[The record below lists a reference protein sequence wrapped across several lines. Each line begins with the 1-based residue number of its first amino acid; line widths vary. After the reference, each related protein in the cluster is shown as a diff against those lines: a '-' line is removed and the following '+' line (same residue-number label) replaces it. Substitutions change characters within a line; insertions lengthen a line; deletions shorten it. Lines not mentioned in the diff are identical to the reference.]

1 MAAAEEMQALV
12 LQMLQQQR
20 MVQRQL
26 ELVLQEMNL
35 LQDETRPPEERVRK
49 ALELQGQVLQMLHEQ
64 GLIMHQLR
72 LALQHTHGLRDDAVE
87 AAAARAQAVRDE
99 YPDWQESSYS
109 SAPYNSSQSLST
121 EDDDQPP
128 GGAARGGG
136 GSPMAGVVPH
146 AGHTEGGPL

>member
-35 LQDETRPPEERVRK
+35 LQDETRLPEERVRK
-49 ALELQGQVLQMLHEQ
+49 AFELQGQVLQMLHEQ

-72 LALQHTHGLRDDAVE
+72 LALQHIHGLRDDAVE
-87 AAAARAQAVRDE
+87 AAAAARAQAVRDE
-99 YPDWQESSYS
+99 HPDWQESSYS

-128 GGAARGGG
+128 GGAARNGG
-136 GSPMAGVVPH
+136 
-146 AGHTEGGPL
+146 

>member
-72 LALQHTHGLRDDAVE
+72 LALQHTHGLRDDAVAAAE
-87 AAAARAQAVRDE
+87 AAAAAARAVRDE
-99 YPDWQESSYS
+99 YEWSSWQSSSYS
-109 SAPYNSSQSLST
+109 SANSQALST
-121 EDDDQPP
+121 EDADRPPGTDDWY
-128 GGAARGGG
+128 GGAARNGG
-136 GSPMAGVVPH
+136 
-146 AGHTEGGPL
+146 